1 MTTMYAIEHADGD
14 RVFAGRNAPTQFVTD
29 E

>member
-1 MTTMYAIEHADGD
+1 MYAIEHADGD
-14 RVFAGRNAPTQFVTD
+14 RVFARRDAPTQFVTD

>member
-1 MTTMYAIEHADGD
+1 MTTMDAIEHADGD
-14 RVFAGRNAPTQFVTD
+14 GVLAGRNAPTQFVTD